1 MSSIDLCYVPYL
13 FTCFSLCLGNGRVS
27 DSGFLEERNI
37 FEKKVVELTKQV
49 STLEK
54 RETR

>member
-1 MSSIDLCYVPYL
+1 MYL
-13 FTCFSLCLGNGRVS
+13 ICLPVCHCGLGNGRVS

-37 FEKKVVELTKQV
+37 LEKKVVELTKQV

>member
-1 MSSIDLCYVPYL
+1 MYL
-13 FTCFSLCLGNGRVS
+13 ICLPVFHCGLGNGRVS
-27 DSGFLEERNI
+27 DSEFLEERNI
-37 FEKKVVELTKQV
+37 LEKKVVDLTKQV